1 MYYNLCKFAAT
12 LFRFKSTFTKYVE
25 SFVCICMCVY
35 LYVYIMYVYVVLCAQ
50 MRMLIFSKGQSV
62 KARTTS
68 NRPALD
74 R

>member
-1 MYYNLCKFAAT
+1 
-12 LFRFKSTFTKYVE
+12 
-25 SFVCICMCVY
+25 MCVY
-35 LYVYIMYVYVVLCAQ
+35 LYVYLYTMYVYVVLCAQ